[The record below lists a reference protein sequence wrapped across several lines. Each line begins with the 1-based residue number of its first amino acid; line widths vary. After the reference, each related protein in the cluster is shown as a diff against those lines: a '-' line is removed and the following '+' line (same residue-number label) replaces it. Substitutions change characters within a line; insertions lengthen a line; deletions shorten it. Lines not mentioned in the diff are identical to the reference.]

1 MKHKVTIVLS
11 ILHFFTMLYAIIQCP
26 VETVPIHFNVV
37 GEADNYSSKWLYL
50 IFALLPFIIAGSFNL
65 YLQKAPQNQ
74 NVQKNRKFEEQYVPM
89 LALLFIVI
97 SWIFA
102 VPVLFLKE
110 FSLNTTLLT
119 FIPLSL
125 SLLFFW
131 MAMIMPKVKYNRS
144 FGLRVSW
151 TLRNETV
158 WRKTHRMM
166 GYTASIGSLIS
177 IVLCIISL
185 CIANP
190 FISFFGIFFIILGG
204 VIIPSIY
211 AWHIS
216 KQEVSK

>member
-1 MKHKVTIVLS
+1 MKHKVALSLS
-11 ILHFFTMLYAIIQCP
+11 ILHFFAMLYAIIQCP
-26 VETVPIHFNVV
+26 IETIPIHFNVV
-37 GEADNYSSKWLYL
+37 GEADNYSSKWVYL
-50 IFALLPFIIAGSFNL
+50 IFAFLPFLIAGAFHL
-65 YLQKAPQNQ
+65 YLKKNPQDENAK
-74 NVQKNRKFEEQYVPM
+74 KNRKFEEQYVPM

-110 FSLNTTLLT
+110 FTLNTTWLT

-131 MAMIMPKVKYNRS
+131 MALIMPKVKYNRS

-185 CIANP
+185 CMGTP
-190 FISFFGIFFIILGG
+190 YISLFGIFFVILGG

-211 AWHIS
+211 AWRIS